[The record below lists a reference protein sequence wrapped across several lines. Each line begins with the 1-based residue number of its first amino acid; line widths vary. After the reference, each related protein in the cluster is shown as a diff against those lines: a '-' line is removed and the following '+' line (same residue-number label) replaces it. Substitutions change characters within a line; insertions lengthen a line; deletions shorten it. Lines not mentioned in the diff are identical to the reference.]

1 MSDPDRV
8 LEAIGLT
15 KVYPSGDGEIRA
27 VDGVDL
33 QVDRGSFS
41 VVMGRSGSGKTTL
54 LNLFGGLD
62 DPTAGEVRLNGESL
76 SMMDEAGRAAAR
88 RHEIGFIFQAFGLL
102 PMLTAAENV
111 EVPLRLVEADPDER
125 RARSAELLELVGLR
139 ARAAHRPDELSGGEQ
154 QRVAIARALAN
165 RPTLLLADEPTGQ
178 LDSRTGADIVRVLA
192 DVVTGQRVAAFVA
205 THDAAPI
212 AHADQVLRLSD
223 GRLTT
228 GARPEHAGRG

>member
-1 MSDPDRV
+1 MSDPQPI

-33 QVDRGSFS
+33 RVDGGSFT

-54 LNLFGGLD
+54 LNLLGGLD
-62 DPTAGEVRLNGESL
+62 DPTRGDVRLNGKSL
-76 SMMDEAGRAAAR
+76 GTMGEAALASVR

-111 EVPLRLVEADPDER
+111 EVPLRLVSADPDER
-125 RARSAELLELVGLR
+125 RARSANLLEFVGLE
-139 ARAAHRPDELSGGEQ
+139 ARAGHRPDELSGGEQ

-165 RPTLLLADEPTGQ
+165 HPRLLLADEPTGQ

-192 DVVTGQRVAAFVA
+192 DVVASQGVAAFVA

-223 GRLTT
+223 GRLAAETM
-228 GARPEHAGRG
+228 PEPAGGG